1 MDIYHK
7 LFLSLC
13 VDGHLNCF
21 QFGAIMNKAVYE
33 YSCIR
38 FYADIF
44 LILLEKFLGV
54 NLLGHMVS
62 VHTNL

>member
-1 MDIYHK
+1 MYATSCFSLPVDVH
-7 LFLSLC
+7 LS
-13 VDGHLNCF
+13 CF

-44 LILLEKFLGV
+44 LIPLEKCPGV

-62 VHTNL
+62 VHTKL